1 MLLYAPMISADGKPL
16 TREQTLQIRQNS
28 SRGLSSD
35 QIAEGVKSNRQAR
48 LSEENRQ
55 ELGST
60 SNGAT
65 NLTATLSKPVA
76 S

>member
-1 MLLYAPMISADGKPL
+1 MLSADGKPL

-28 SRGLSSD
+28 SRGLSSA
-35 QIAEGVKSNRQAR
+35 QIDAQMQANRQAR

-55 ELGST
+55 ALGST

-65 NLTATLSKPVA
+65 NLTTAPSKPVA
-76 S
+76 SWPKRE

>member
-1 MLLYAPMISADGKPL
+1 MLLYAPMIDANGQPL
-16 TREQTLQIRQNS
+16 TREQTLQIRRDS

-35 QIAEGVKSNRQAR
+35 QIAEGVKRNRQAR

-55 ELGST
+55 ALGST
-60 SNGAT
+60 SNGST
-65 NLTATLSKPVA
+65 NLTSALSKPVA